1 MKYLNKIT
9 SKFTATTFI
18 LLSTNSAF
26 ATGATVTFNLPGPA
40 SIPTLSGTMLILLS
54 VLLCMVAYRTAKQK
68 NTNSNKLF
76 ITVLGAGFLVS
87 ASSGVKLVSDAHAG
101 GPPLTP
107 IVFAPGS
114 NTFSDTIPPPPMGSI
129 TAAVYGNT
137 VGSDLNFTITA
148 GDGSLCSFFIRP
160 SLDALP
166 IDNQILQPI
175 PIPII
180 SSFDTNHSGTLSENS
195 RLQVNC
201 GESSLVQ
208 AGT

>member
-1 MKYLNKIT
+1 MKYLNKIV
-9 SKFTATTFI
+9 SKLGAITFF
-18 LLSTNSAF
+18 LLAGTKSAF

-107 IVFAPGS
+107 IVFATGS

-148 GDGSLCSFFIRP
+148 GDGSLCRFFMRP
-160 SLDALP
+160 GLDALTIDDQIPQPLP
-166 IDNQILQPI
+166 IT
-175 PIPII
+175 
-180 SSFDTNHSGTLSENS
+180 STYETNHSGTLSANFNLE
-195 RLQVNC
+195 VNC
-201 GESSLVQ
+201 GESSLTQ
-208 AGT
+208 AGN